1 MNNSVVQ
8 EIITRLEREFE
19 NSKSVEAKSIL
30 SYLINLLKNNYL
42 IKEKNNL
49 EKFYIKGI
57 LQGIDS
63 IDNDSN
69 LKTFDDLYAEK
80 N

>member
-30 SYLINLLKNNYL
+30 SYLIGLLRNNYL

-63 IDNDSN
+63 IGNDNN